1 MVVEFSQTGCVVFCR
16 GGSSLGLLGEI
27 LFFRVGIKSRHP
39 AEYHHKFSVK
49 LKNNM
54 QKITVSISKH
64 YSYCL
69 FLFESFF
76 NRYFWSFWPPQAWLL
91 LLQSQEPSLIW
102 GNSWPK
108 PPKTFSH
115 FSSKLLK
122 PTLSTLSTMVS
133 RLNPRQVEEDMDLVL
148 VPGNHNMD
156 ENDVQ
161 LYTVEMQ

>member
-76 NRYFWSFWPPQAWLL
+76 NRYFWSFWPQQAWLL
-91 LLQSQEPSLIW
+91 LLQSQEPSLIL
-102 GNSWPK
+102 GNYLPK
-108 PPKTFSH
+108 SLSH

-122 PTLSTLSTMVS
+122 PTLSTVVS
-133 RLNPRQVEEDMDLVL
+133 KLNPRQVEEDMDLVL